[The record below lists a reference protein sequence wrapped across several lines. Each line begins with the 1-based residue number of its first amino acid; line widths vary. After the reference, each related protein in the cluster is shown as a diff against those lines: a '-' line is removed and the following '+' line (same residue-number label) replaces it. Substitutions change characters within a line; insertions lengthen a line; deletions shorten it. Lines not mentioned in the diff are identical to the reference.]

1 MSSPNTKNSLP
12 FEPKSNKKRK
22 AGDKKAG
29 SPTKSQRENVGV
41 AQEKSKHRYNR
52 FTYGIPEV
60 VSKRMV
66 RRMALFSGVPTSM
79 GVLSFFVFYALVS
92 QEWFKVPNTAV
103 LLVTLG
109 LFGLGVLGLSY
120 GIFSASWDEDR
131 VGSWWGWSEFKLN
144 FGRFVS
150 AWREHRQKAV
160 NKD

>member
-79 GVLSFFVFYALVS
+79 GVFLFSFFMPWCPRNGLKCPTRRFY
-92 QEWFKVPNTAV
+92 W
-103 LLVTLG
+103 
-109 LFGLGVLGLSY
+109 
-120 GIFSASWDEDR
+120 
-131 VGSWWGWSEFKLN
+131 
-144 FGRFVS
+144 
-150 AWREHRQKAV
+150 
-160 NKD
+160 

>member
-1 MSSPNTKNSLP
+1 M
-12 FEPKSNKKRK
+12 
-22 AGDKKAG
+22 
-29 SPTKSQRENVGV
+29 
-41 AQEKSKHRYNR
+41 
-52 FTYGIPEV
+52 
-60 VSKRMV
+60 
-66 RRMALFSGVPTSM
+66 
-79 GVLSFFVFYALVS
+79 
-92 QEWFKVPNTAV
+92 PNTAV